1 MMMGLSRL
9 VGAGGAGVS
18 SSSMMMGLSR
28 LVGAGVSTSKGTALK
43 PGASVTLTGG
53 ATAITVE
60 ASSRGVA
67 RGFFDAGVV
76 EGASGCFRL
85 PAPRAA
91 ATAASTW
98 PASRSSSAGV
108 SSVAA
113 VREPHPHSH
122 VAGSL
127 DDAEDAGR
135 RDEDSC
141 ALDHCLQRRDCE
153 PRRVARRQ

>member
-1 MMMGLSRL
+1 MGLSRL

-53 ATAITVE
+53 ATAITVVE

-67 RGFFDAGVV
+67 RGFFGAGVV

-91 ATAASTW
+91 ATAASTC
-98 PASRSSSAGV
+98 ALRGRGFCSTLSKRLYAR
-108 SSVAA
+108 A
-113 VREPHPHSH
+113 
-122 VAGSL
+122 
-127 DDAEDAGR
+127 DDAYGQTTTTDASP
-135 RDEDSC
+135 DE
-141 ALDHCLQRRDCE
+141 
-153 PRRVARRQ
+153 

>member
-28 LVGAGVSTSKGTALK
+28 LVGGGASTSIGTA
-43 PGASVTLTGG
+43 G

-67 RGFFDAGVV
+67 RGFFGAGVV

-91 ATAASTW
+91 ATAASTC
-98 PASRSSSAGV
+98 ALRGRGFCSTLSKRLYAR
-108 SSVAA
+108 A
-113 VREPHPHSH
+113 
-122 VAGSL
+122 
-127 DDAEDAGR
+127 DDAYGQTTTTDASP
-135 RDEDSC
+135 DE
-141 ALDHCLQRRDCE
+141 
-153 PRRVARRQ
+153 

>member
-28 LVGAGVSTSKGTALK
+28 LVGGGASTSIGTA
-43 PGASVTLTGG
+43 G
-53 ATAITVE
+53 ATAITVVE

-67 RGFFDAGVV
+67 RGFFGAGVV

-91 ATAASTW
+91 ATAASTC
-98 PASRSSSAGV
+98 ALRGRGFCSTLSKRLYAR
-108 SSVAA
+108 A
-113 VREPHPHSH
+113 
-122 VAGSL
+122 
-127 DDAEDAGR
+127 DDAYGQSTTTDASP
-135 RDEDSC
+135 DE
-141 ALDHCLQRRDCE
+141 
-153 PRRVARRQ
+153 